1 MKNMFHVPLYMELH
15 TIERAA
21 LSTGIHVGGE
31 RCCPWWLIMWPSS
44 FSPPTSW
51 REAADTLGGMFS
63 DCLLLD
69 FLYPKMF
76 FLPLQTWS
84 HSSAAACPQSS
95 SCYSFFFFFDLDDLP
110 LLLPLYPPQVLF
122 VPWHKIPVFLSFSR
136 AFSCGSQ
143 DLLGK
148 TLHLPAGHIFQ
159 RLCVMRCVRP
169 SAPFSPLK
177 QLLRASS
184 DRLLAVLRVTGC
196 FCTRYFYAKYKY
208 RARVTNKVEYFP
220 SFSISHQFI
229 SRPLLQISVRLK
241 AFRKAFSAIFQQ

>member
-31 RCCPWWLIMWPSS
+31 RCFPWWLIMWPSS

-76 FLPLQTWS
+76 FLPLQTCS

-95 SCYSFFFFFDLDDLP
+95 SCYSFFFFLTSMIYLFCFLCIHLRSSSFPDIKFLFFCHSAEPSVVGPRTCWGKHCTSLLDTFFKDYAWCGVSGRLHHSP
-110 LLLPLYPPQVLF
+110 LWSSFWEPHLTVSLL
-122 VPWHKIPVFLSFSR
+122 SS
-136 AFSCGSQ
+136 GSQ
-143 DLLGK
+143 
-148 TLHLPAGHIFQ
+148 
-159 RLCVMRCVRP
+159 VV
-169 SAPFSPLK
+169 SAPDTFMQSTSTGRG
-177 QLLRASS
+177 LL
-184 DRLLAVLRVTGC
+184 T
-196 FCTRYFYAKYKY
+196 K
-208 RARVTNKVEYFP
+208 
-220 SFSISHQFI
+220 
-229 SRPLLQISVRLK
+229 
-241 AFRKAFSAIFQQ
+241 